1 MAKSKIVHPNSR
13 KAKQNISKKHHQ
25 AKVQKRKKVRKSKD
39 DLKRVKL
46 LWFKEHIPNDKEKLS
61 VEELRQLISRYLER
75 FELESKTER
84 KEATNCSVSVTVD
97 MAIEHVKQES
107 HEFLTTGLLVPD
119 LTSKPNFEKFMQ
131 WNGETNKMISIPMI
145 TVRKS
150 CI

>member
-1 MAKSKIVHPNSR
+1 MAKPKIVHPNSR

-46 LWFKEHIPNDKEKLS
+46 LWFKEHVPKDKEKLS
-61 VEELRQLISRYLER
+61 VEDLRQLIPKYLER

-84 KEATNCSVSVTVD
+84 KEASNCSVSVTVD
-97 MAIEHVKQES
+97 LAIEHVKQES
-107 HEFLTTGLLVPD
+107 QEFLKTGLLVPD

-131 WNGETNKMISIPMI
+131 WNGEKSKMISIPMI
-145 TVRKS
+145 AVKKS
-150 CI
+150 CT